1 MGITGLTYN
10 PGRKLKILAFLLIF
24 TSIMYGIF
32 EFFIDPET
40 SPEVNDQIT
49 LQSVNEAVENFNAY
63 QVSFRAENQQLT
75 QDLVSTLGTSDF
87 PSSFN
92 DLKKDQNFWGISVF
106 QDTSLIAWTDFGI
119 ENFPVLNISRGDFP
133 IMRLGRDNNVTFLE
147 FINRIPISE
156 QGSVVNYYLVSRSK
170 IQQSNL
176 LSIGNSS
183 ELEPSELFAPENEYP
198 VKFSFFES
206 PPANINVSRPL
217 YISDTDSVGLAYT
230 LPSDSQT
237 YIDSQKQLIFLY
249 RAGFWAIII
258 LFTSLLLI
266 SVSENLRFWS
276 SFFLKLFA
284 VLVAWLFF
292 INIEVNTNWL
302 GFIGLQTDISNE
314 NLNLLFSY
322 CVHSIFVFLLTAVS
336 FRVLAIGSIEMQM
349 SSSFLHI
356 VVGIV
361 TGLLSTVLLF
371 FVYNEVYQTILHS
384 NIPVLDL
391 EVFPELSTLIFYL
404 ATGTL
409 AVSSTIFIGLI
420 GWFVIRLDDK
430 RAIPVLLSLAIG
442 FVCGLYILTVSS
454 ILSLHT
460 NALIV
465 ITSFVFFTVIVFL
478 FQASKD
484 PLLLV
489 KTSQLRLFLLIC
501 FIAVSVSYIAFYQGY
516 SERLQGEL
524 EVAAE
529 QFISEEATEAERIAQ
544 SLLISLQQ
552 QLTILDAEDLNT
564 NRPLVDNIFRQST
577 ESLIQDDWE
586 TFSISAQ
593 LINNEGEIISDYSSD
608 LNSPAWTRAF
618 NMFSLVIPFE
628 AEQIR
633 FENLRPI
640 IRDTP
645 LNEVASQY
653 SSFRRAWI
661 PIYDIDD
668 TETRIGWILCS
679 VYRERPQFEKPLR
692 AVMAMQNNEQW
703 SSSISVTEY
712 INGVSARKNI
722 VGPPLDLPGYL
733 SLPEGLLNLIGER
746 NEMYRDQEL
755 AGQTIQE
762 YFIATSDE
770 QIIRAATKKAGFNN
784 HFFSILRFY
793 FVILFGGSIILGII
807 YWRSDI
813 VFISPNK
820 RFRDRLIDR
829 FIIASLVCLLALIIT
844 TYYTVK
850 SQNQKAVQNEL
861 LLKTENLTEAI
872 TNSELE
878 NNSATIPLFTL
889 ASTLDADASLY
900 RNNVV
905 DISTTG
911 QIYNQHL
918 LPNLLPWDVY
928 DAIINR
934 GSSQVTRK
942 ITLGDQE
949 LLIGY
954 QPWLNENGEI
964 AGIVSIPTFL
974 EAPIFN
980 EQLLTTTSY
989 LIGLF
994 VLIFSFFI
1002 LGASLIST
1010 QLTSPLEALRKGL
1023 KKISGGDLETTL
1035 PVKSQDE
1042 IGSLI
1047 NAYNIMVYR
1056 LKDLQTDLAE
1066 AEREAAWKEMAQQV
1080 AHEIKNPLTPMKL
1093 NLQHLERQI
1102 SHSDAD
1108 LSTLKPK
1115 IRSLTANI
1123 IEQIESLNK
1132 IASDFSKFAKPV
1144 EQEFEPIE
1152 INELVSQIGDLY
1164 GSERDIQLQTSIY
1177 EQELWV
1183 QGVKDELRRV
1193 MINLVKN
1200 AREAMPNG
1208 GRIHLI
1214 TLYDR
1219 KKELVTISVSDTG
1232 EGIDEES
1239 REKIFIP
1246 NFSTK
1251 SSGTGLGLAIA
1262 KKIITEHGGQ
1272 ITFQSTV
1279 NEGSTFSI
1287 ILPISNSRKG

>member
-1 MGITGLTYN
+1 MAYGAFELWISPDDYDDIIDNIT
-10 PGRKLKILAFLLIF
+10 
-24 TSIMYGIF
+24 
-32 EFFIDPET
+32 
-40 SPEVNDQIT
+40 Q
-49 LQSVNEAVENFNAY
+49 QSVQEAVENFN
-63 QVSFRAENQQLT
+63 SFQSTFRSENQQLT
-75 QDLVSTLGTSDF
+75 QNLVISLGTSEF
-87 PSSFN
+87 PSLFN
-92 DLKKDQNFWGISVF
+92 ELEKDQNFWGISVF
-106 QDTSLIAWTDFGI
+106 RDTSLIAWTEFGL
-119 ENFPVLNISRGDFP
+119 EKFPVLVSKRQDFP
-133 IMRLGRDNNVTFLE
+133 LMRLGRDNNVTFLE
-147 FINRIPISE
+147 FINRIPITE
-156 QGSVVNYYLVSRSK
+156 QDSVAVYYLISRSK

-183 ELEPSELFAPENEYP
+183 ELDPSELFGPENEYP
-198 VKFSFFES
+198 VRFSFFES
-206 PPANINVSRPL
+206 PPENINYSQPL
-217 YISDTDSVGLAYT
+217 FLSDTDSVGLAYT
-230 LPSDSQT
+230 LPSDRQTFETSQT
-237 YIDSQKQLIFLY
+237 QLNFLY
-249 RAGFWAIII
+249 RAGFWAMII
-258 LFTSLLLI
+258 LFTTLFLMAI
-266 SVSENLRFWS
+266 SDNLRFWN
-276 SFFLKLFA
+276 SFFLKSFA
-284 VLVAWLFF
+284 VLLAWIFF
-292 INIEVNTNWL
+292 VNIEINIDWL
-302 GFIGLQTDISNE
+302 DFLGIRTDVSSGS
-314 NLNLLFSY
+314 LNILFNY
-322 CVHSIFVFLLTAVS
+322 CVHSFFVLLLTMVS
-336 FRVLAIGSIEMQM
+336 FKVLAIGSIEIQL
-349 SSSFLHI
+349 SSSFLQSLSA
-356 VVGIV
+356 VLA
-361 TGLLSTVLLF
+361 GLLSAVFLF
-371 FVYNEVYQTILHS
+371 FIYNEAYQAILYT

-391 EVFPELSTLIFYL
+391 EVFPEFSTLVYYV
-404 ATGTL
+404 ATGVL
-409 AVSSTIFIGLI
+409 AVSSTVMIGLT
-420 GWFVIRLDDK
+420 GWFVIRLNDK
-430 RAIPVLLSLAIG
+430 KTVVILLSLAIG
-442 FVCGLYILTVSS
+442 YALGLYILSLSS
-454 ILSLHT
+454 IFSLHL

-465 ITSFVFFTVIVFL
+465 ISCFIFGTVLTFL
-478 FQASKD
+478 FQSAKD
-484 PLLLV
+484 PLLLL
-489 KTSQLRLFLLIC
+489 KTSQLRLFLLIS
-501 FIAVSVSYIAFYQGY
+501 FIAVGVSYIAIYRGY
-516 SERLQGEL
+516 TERLQGEM

-529 QFISEEATEAERIAQ
+529 QFITEEATEAERIAQ
-544 SLLISLQQ
+544 SLLIDLQQ
-552 QLTILDAEDLNT
+552 QLTVLDAEDINS
-564 NRPLVDNIFRQST
+564 NQPLVDNIFRQAT
-577 ESLIQDDWE
+577 ETLIQDDWE

-593 LINNEGEIISDYSSD
+593 LINNNGEIISDYSSD

-640 IRDTP
+640 IRETP

-661 PIYDIDD
+661 PIYDIDS
-668 TETRIGWILCS
+668 TATRIGWILCS

-692 AVMAMQNNEQW
+692 AVMAMQNNENW

-712 INGVSARKNI
+712 LNGVSARKNI

-733 SLPEGLLNLIGER
+733 SLPEELKER
-746 NEMYRDQEL
+746 IKQEEVIYRDQVL
-755 AGQTIQE
+755 AGQTIRE
-762 YFIATSDE
+762 YFIATSED
-770 QIIRAATKKAGFNN
+770 QIIRSATKKAGFNN

-793 FVILFGGSIILGII
+793 FVVLVAGSLLLGLL
-807 YWRSDI
+807 YWNSDLI
-813 VFISPNK
+813 FISPNK

-829 FIIASLVCLLALIIT
+829 FIVASMICLLALIIT

-872 TNSELE
+872 ANSKME
-878 NNSATIPLFTL
+878 NNNSVIPLYSL

-900 RNNVV
+900 RNNIV

-928 DAIINR
+928 DSIYNR
-934 GSSQVTRK
+934 GNSQVTRRL
-942 ITLGDQE
+942 TLGNQE

-954 QPWLNENGEI
+954 QPWLNESGEI
-964 AGIVSIPTFL
+964 AGVVSIPTFL

-1023 KKISGGDLETTL
+1023 KKISGGDLQTTL

-1093 NLQHLERQI
+1093 NLQHLQRQI
-1102 SHSDAD
+1102 SQSEGDF
-1108 LSTLKPK
+1108 SSLKPK
-1115 IRSLTANI
+1115 ISSLTSNI

-1152 INELVSQIGDLY
+1152 INELVTQIGDLY
-1164 GSERDIQLQTSIY
+1164 GTERNIQLQTSLT

-1183 QGVKDELRRV
+1183 EGVKDELRRV
-1193 MINLVKN
+1193 LINLVKN
-1200 AREAMPNG
+1200 AREAMPKG
-1208 GRIHLI
+1208 GKIHLT

-1219 KKELVTISVSDTG
+1219 KKDLVTISVTDSG

-1239 REKIFIP
+1239 RDKIFVP

-1272 ITFQSTV
+1272 ITFQSTI

-1287 ILPISNSRKG
+1287 ILPVLNSGNR